1 MRKRKIKKLSHV
13 CPLIFLYIVFLQGV
27 ESVFDIMDL
36 EDEERN
42 KLLRLDDN
50 QIQVRTRSHYKDYE
64 FDISDLWIQDDF
76 LNTELCA
83 REPASFWRENI
94 IVVVTF
100 LGKKVH

>member
-1 MRKRKIKKLSHV
+1 M
-13 CPLIFLYIVFLQGV
+13 

-36 EDEERN
+36 EDDERN

-50 QIQVRTRSHYKDYE
+50 QIQVRTHSHYKDYE
-64 FDISDLWIQDDF
+64 FDISDLWIQGDF

-83 REPASFWRENI
+83 REPASFWRENF